1 MLSNS
6 KLRATTLAEV
16 LVVMVVA
23 GIVLLVATEGFALF
37 RGYTAGLAERIA
49 ENSRFYDGYY
59 RLEEMA
65 AGADSIT
72 NDGRMVML
80 WRGGVGTGL
89 ALRDSMLVAFYGT
102 ANDTLMRGVGK
113 LALDDSLVIEM
124 EGLRL
129 TYGL

>member
-6 KLRATTLAEV
+6 KLRATTLAET

-23 GIVLLVATEGFALF
+23 GIVLLVVTEGFVLF
-37 RGYTAGLAERIA
+37 RNHTAGLAGRIT

-72 NDGRMVML
+72 GENGRAIF
-80 WRGGVGTGL
+80 WRGGERTELV
-89 ALRDSMLVAFYGT
+89 LRDSMLIAFYGSIS
-102 ANDTLMRGVGK
+102 DTLIQGVGR
-113 LALDDSLVIEM
+113 LAVEDSLMVTVQ
-124 EGLRL
+124 GLRL
-129 TYGL
+129 TYRL